1 MPLRNWHL
9 LGLEGMPK
17 EDIELILNTAVSF
30 KEVLERP
37 IKKVPTLQGKTI
49 VNLFFESST
58 RTRISF
64 ELAERRLSADAVGFI
79 TAGSSVNKGETL
91 KDTARNIEMM
101 KIDMV
106 VMRHWAAG
114 APHFLSHVVEAH
126 VINAGD
132 GAHEHPTQG
141 LLDLFTMREKLGCIE
156 GLNVCVVG
164 DIAHSRVARSNIY
177 GLKTMGAKVSVC
189 GPATLIP
196 REIHQLGVDVYHHI
210 DDVLPKVDV
219 LNVLR
224 IQLERQAGGLFP
236 TLREY
241 YKYFG
246 ITRERLEKAGREI
259 VIMHP
264 GPINRGVEMSSEVA
278 DGYSSVILQQ
288 VANGVAIRMAILFLL
303 GTTSS

>member
-1 MPLRNWHL
+1 MPLHSRHL

-64 ELAERRLSADAVGFI
+64 ELAERRLSADAVNFI

-106 VMRHWAAG
+106 VIRHSSAG
-114 APHFLSHVVEAH
+114 VPHFLSRVVDANI
-126 VINAGD
+126 INAGD
-132 GAHEHPTQG
+132 GAHEHPTQA
-141 LLDLFTMREKLGCIE
+141 LLDMFTLREKFGRIE
-156 GLNVCVVG
+156 GLNVCIVG
-164 DIAHSRVARSNIY
+164 DITHSRVARSNIY
-177 GLKTMGAKVSVC
+177 GLRTMGANVSVC

-196 REIHQLGVDVYHHI
+196 REIQQLGVDVYHHI
-210 DDVLPKVDV
+210 DDVLPRVDV

-241 YKYFG
+241 HKYFG

-278 DGYSSVILQQ
+278 DGYSSLILQQ
-288 VANGVAIRMAILFLL
+288 VANGVAVRMAVLFLL
-303 GTTSS
+303 GTAS